1 MTCRQGYREGMDEG
15 AVPQDGSPNGT
26 GTPDGAQPNGQTG
39 PASAEEAAGQGG
51 EGAPA
56 GAGFPSDLRDVPLP
70 GPREF
75 LLAVLI
81 LSNGVRRVADLDQRE
96 LADAVNTSPMDV
108 RNAFRDL
115 RAEGVISVS
124 EDDWATLHLSASAWR
139 RIAVAFADA
148 VWALAPNVSWPPT
161 FLAAAVL
168 KAMGKV
174 P

>member
-1 MTCRQGYREGMDEG
+1 MDEG
-15 AVPQDGSPNGT
+15 AVPQDGSPNGS
-26 GTPDGAQPNGQTG
+26 GTPDGTEPDGQAG
-39 PASAEEAAGQGG
+39 PVGTDEVAGQGA
-51 EGAPA
+51 EGAA
-56 GAGFPSDLRDVPLP
+56 SSVSFPSDLRDVPLP

-139 RIAVAFADA
+139 RVAVAFADA

-161 FLAAAVL
+161 YLAAAVL
-168 KAMGKV
+168 KTMGKV

>member
-1 MTCRQGYREGMDEG
+1 MDEG
-15 AVPQDGSPNGT
+15 AAPQDGSPDGA
-26 GTPDGAQPNGQTG
+26 GTPGGDQPNGQPT
-39 PASAEEAAGQGG
+39 PAGNEEAADREG
-51 EGAPA
+51 EASS
-56 GAGFPSDLRDVPLP
+56 GAGFPSDLREVPLP

-161 FLAAAVL
+161 YLTAAVL

>member
-1 MTCRQGYREGMDEG
+1 MDTDPIPGDGFPEDSGSPEG
-15 AVPQDGSPNGT
+15 AG
-26 GTPDGAQPNGQTG
+26 PD
-39 PASAEEAAGQGG
+39 GQGG
-51 EGAPA
+51 PADEADGAIGEEPGEDA
-56 GAGFPSDLRDVPLP
+56 ILSGAGFPSDLRDVPLP

-96 LADAVNTSPMDV
+96 LADAVNSSPMDV
-108 RNAFRDL
+108 LNAFRDL

-148 VWALAPNVSWPPT
+148 VWALGPHVSWPPT
-161 FLAAAVL
+161 YLTAAVL